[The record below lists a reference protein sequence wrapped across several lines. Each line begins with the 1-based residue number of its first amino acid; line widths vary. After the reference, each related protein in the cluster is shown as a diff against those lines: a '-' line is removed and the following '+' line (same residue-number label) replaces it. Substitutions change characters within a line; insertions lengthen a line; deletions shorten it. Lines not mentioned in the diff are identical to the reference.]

1 MTVSALRVEDQR
13 RRTGFNADDVLSYP
27 PRRAELVSLVELAA
41 RVCQTRMAAIVLST
55 DTEHHLLASTGFDR
69 KPYVSALMSG
79 VAPREGTTTVVV
91 PDTRLDGRFTA
102 DPWVTGPLSLVRF
115 YASHALTT
123 RSGDRLGTLLLME
136 NVPGF
141 LDVAQ
146 RASLATIA
154 DRIVDLF
161 ELVVRT
167 RELATTL
174 AEVDDIKAELERSN
188 ERLASFAGQ
197 VSHDLRTP
205 LTSLMLSLSLIQEQV
220 DAGDTGP
227 ELHYLLGRAVSG
239 SSRMVR
245 LIDDVLEYARL
256 GGTLKSAEVN
266 LWQVM
271 QDVCTD
277 LESELE
283 GVTLEIDQ
291 LPTVM
296 GDREQLRAVLQ
307 NLVSNAAKFRHP
319 DRAPHINVT
328 ARNVNRAWRVEV
340 SDNGRGISPEERERV
355 FEPLARLGDDVEGS
369 GIGLDTCRRIIGA
382 HGGAIGLDL
391 SPLEGAKF
399 WFELPA

>member
-1 MTVSALRVEDQR
+1 VSALRVEDQR
-13 RRTGFNADDVLSYP
+13 RRAGFTADDVLNNP
-27 PRRAELVSLVELAA
+27 PRRAELVALVELAA
-41 RVCQTRMAAIVLST
+41 RVCQTRMAAIVLTT
-55 DTEHHLLASTGFDR
+55 DSQHHLLASAGFDR
-69 KPYVSALMSG
+69 KPSVEALMSG
-79 VAPREGTTTVVV
+79 VAPREGSPTVVV

-102 DPWVTGPLSLVRF
+102 DPWVTGQLSLVRF
-115 YASHALTT
+115 YASHTLKNRA
-123 RSGDRLGTLLLME
+123 GDRLGTLLVLE

-141 LDVAQ
+141 LDVGQ

-154 DRIVDLF
+154 DRVVDLF

-167 RELATTL
+167 RELATML
-174 AEVDDIKAELERSN
+174 AEVDQIRTELERSN

-220 DAGDTGP
+220 DAGESGP
-227 ELHYLLGRAVSG
+227 ELDYLLGRAVNG
-239 SSRMVR
+239 SARMVS
-245 LIDDVLEYARL
+245 LIDDVLEFAKL
-256 GGTLKSAEVN
+256 GGTLKSVEVN

-277 LESELE
+277 LGSELQDVE
-283 GVTLEIDQ
+283 LEIGQ
-291 LPTVM
+291 LPTVL
-296 GDREQLRAVLQ
+296 GDRDQLRAVLQ

-319 DRAPHINVT
+319 DRNPHITVS

-340 SDNGRGISPEERERV
+340 SDNGRGILPEERERV
-355 FEPLARLGDDVEGS
+355 FEPLARIGDDVEGS
-369 GIGLDTCRRIIGA
+369 GIGLDTCRRIVGA

-391 SPLEGAKF
+391 SPDHGAKF

>member
-1 MTVSALRVEDQR
+1 MLDHK
-13 RRTGFNADDVLSYP
+13 SY
-27 PRRAELVSLVELAA
+27 VNS
-41 RVCQTRMAAIVLST
+41 
-55 DTEHHLLASTGFDR
+55 
-69 KPYVSALMSG
+69 LMSG
-79 VAPREGTTTVVV
+79 VTPREGTTTFVV
-91 PDTRLDGRFTA
+91 PDTRLDGRFTS
-102 DPWVTGPLSLVRF
+102 DPWVSGPLSLVRF
-115 YASHALTT
+115 YASQALTT
-123 RSGDRLGTLLLME
+123 RGGDRLGTLLLME

-167 RELATTL
+167 RELTTML
-174 AEVDDIKAELERSN
+174 GEMDDMKAELERSN

-227 ELHYLLGRAVSG
+227 ELDYLLSRAVNG

-245 LIDDVLEYARL
+245 LIDDVLEYAKL
-256 GGTLKSAEVN
+256 GGTLKSTEVN
-266 LWQVM
+266 LWHVM
-271 QDVCTD
+271 QEVCTD
-277 LESELE
+277 LETDLK
-283 GVTLEIDQ
+283 GVTIEIGQ
-291 LPTVM
+291 LPAVM

-319 DRAPHINVT
+319 DRAPHISVS

-340 SDNGRGISPEERERV
+340 CDNGRGVAHDERERV
-355 FEPLARLGDDVEGS
+355 FEPLARIGDDVEGS

-391 SPLEGAKF
+391 SPIEGAKF

>member
-1 MTVSALRVEDQR
+1 
-13 RRTGFNADDVLSYP
+13 
-27 PRRAELVSLVELAA
+27 VELAA
-41 RVCQTRMAAIVLST
+41 RVCQTRMSALVLTT
-55 DTEHHLLASTGFDR
+55 DSQHHLLASTGFDR
-69 KPYVSALMSG
+69 KPSVEALMSG
-79 VAPREGTTTVVV
+79 VAPREGSATLVV

-102 DPWVTGPLSLVRF
+102 DPWVSGPLSLVRF
-115 YASHALTT
+115 YASHALTN
-123 RSGDRLGTLLLME
+123 RAGDRLGTLLVLE

-146 RASLATIA
+146 RSSLATIA
-154 DRIVDLF
+154 DRVVDLF

-174 AEVDDIKAELERSN
+174 AEVDDVRSELERSN

-220 DAGDTGP
+220 DAGETGP
-227 ELHYLLGRAVSG
+227 ELDYLLSRAVNG
-239 SSRMVR
+239 SSRMVS

-256 GGTLKSAEVN
+256 GGTLKSVEVN

-277 LESELE
+277 LESDLTD
-283 GVTLEIDQ
+283 VDLEIGQ

-296 GDREQLRAVLQ
+296 GDRDQLRAVLQ

-319 DRAPHINVT
+319 ERAPQVTVT

-340 SDNGRGISPEERERV
+340 CDNGRGVLPEERDRV
-355 FEPLARLGDDVEGS
+355 FEPLARIGDDVEGS
-369 GIGLDTCRRIIGA
+369 GIGLDTCRRIVGA
-382 HGGAIGLDL
+382 HGGAIGVDL
-391 SPLEGAKF
+391 SPAEGAKF